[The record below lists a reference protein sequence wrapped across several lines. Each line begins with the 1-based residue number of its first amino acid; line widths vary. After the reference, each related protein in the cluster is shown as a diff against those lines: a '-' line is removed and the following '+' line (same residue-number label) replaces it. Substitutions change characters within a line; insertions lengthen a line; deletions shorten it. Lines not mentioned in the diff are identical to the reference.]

1 MRTKTTITNRNT
13 FLAVAV
19 DVAISMVRFS
29 NAPVAILVNVAV
41 SARAVTN
48 SMKVAVPT
56 SVGNTVLK
64 SAEPVISAKDS
75 MWPAN
80 RVKQGVAAGPAKK
93 VADAAAA
100 EAAEEDS

>member
-1 MRTKTTITNRNT
+1 
-13 FLAVAV
+13 
-19 DVAISMVRFS
+19 MVRFS

-56 SVGNTVLK
+56 SVGNAVLKNVTLK

-75 MWPAN
+75 MWQAS
-80 RVKQGVAAGPAKK
+80 RAKQGADAGLAKK
-93 VADAAAA
+93 VAGAAVA
-100 EAAEEDS
+100 EAAGEDS